1 VIGRHLDAML
11 SVPQGARAKIASSI
25 AAVRIGSGTRAFVT
39 GASRGIGRA
48 LAHELAARGATVG
61 LAARSVSDLRAVA
74 EELPGAHHV
83 LVCDVA
89 LRESVT
95 AAVEEFVAATGG
107 IDLLVVNAG
116 IAHYEPIS
124 SQAIEKIELMTEVN
138 WLGTVYTVKAALP
151 QMLASAGGHIVVMS
165 SGAGLRGFPG
175 AAAYSATKAAQRMF
189 SEALRHE
196 LAGTG
201 VSVTTVYP
209 GEIATSLHD
218 HQRSGAMPEWYR
230 GGEQAAPA
238 EALAVRVVRAVQR
251 DSRDLY
257 WKAPVR
263 GMGFLQGVSPRLAD
277 AALRRLRGPSAAPRK
292 D

>member
-1 VIGRHLDAML
+1 VR
-11 SVPQGARAKIASSI
+11 SI
-25 AAVRIGSGTRAFVT
+25 AAVHIGSGTRALVT

-61 LAARSVSDLRAVA
+61 LAARSVSNLQAVA
-74 EELPGAHHV
+74 GELPGAHHV

-89 LRESVT
+89 LRESITGAVDDFVT
-95 AAVEEFVAATGG
+95 AAGG
-107 IDLLVVNAG
+107 LELLVVNAG
-116 IAHYEPIS
+116 IAHYEPVATQS
-124 SQAIEKIELMTEVN
+124 IEDIELMTEVN

-151 QMLASAGGHIVVMS
+151 EMLARGDGHIVVMS
-165 SGAGLRGFPG
+165 SGAGLRSFPG

-189 SEALRHE
+189 GEALRHE

-201 VSVTTVYP
+201 VSLTTVYP
-209 GEIATSLHD
+209 GEVATSLHD
-218 HQRSGAMPEWYR
+218 HQGPTGMPAWYR
-230 GGEQAAPA
+230 GGDQAAPA
-238 EALAVRVVRAVQR
+238 EALAARVVRAVER
-251 DSRDLY
+251 DSRELY

-277 AALRRLRGPSAAPRK
+277 AALRRLRGDSAAPRK